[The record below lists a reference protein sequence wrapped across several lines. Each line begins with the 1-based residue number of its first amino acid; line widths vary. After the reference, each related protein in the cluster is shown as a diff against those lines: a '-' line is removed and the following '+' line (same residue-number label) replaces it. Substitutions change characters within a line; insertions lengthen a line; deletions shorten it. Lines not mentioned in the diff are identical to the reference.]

1 MSNVTSIRFV
11 FRAGNHPVM
20 GIIKHKLTVNLAENM
35 IIQSVFPFV
44 GNRISYRYPVDS
56 KVTKDFFD
64 YALNSIKLED
74 FEGQPQE
81 NFDKT
86 QHYKI
91 SLLYDDGSVKVIE
104 GIDKPSFGD
113 ELVEKL
119 NNLVDYRERIF
130 IF

>member
-1 MSNVTSIRFV
+1 MKNVTSIRFV

-20 GIIKHKLTVNLAENM
+20 GIVKHKLTVNLAENM

-44 GNRISYRYPVDS
+44 GNRISYRYPVNP
-56 KVTKDFFD
+56 KVITDFYE
-64 YALNSIKLED
+64 YALNVVKLEE

-81 NFDKT
+81 SYDKT

-91 SLLYDDGSVKVIE
+91 SLLYNDGSVKVIE
-104 GIDKPSFGD
+104 GVDKPVFGD
-113 ELVEKL
+113 ALVEKL
-119 NNLVDYRERIF
+119 NQLVDYRERIF

>member
-20 GIIKHKLTVNLAENM
+20 GIVKHKLTVNLAENM
-35 IIQSVFPFV
+35 VIQSVFPFV

-56 KVTKDFFD
+56 KVIKDFFD
-64 YALNSIKLED
+64 YALNTIKLEE
-74 FEGQPQE
+74 FKGQSHE
-81 NFDKT
+81 NFDKR

-91 SLLYDDGSVKVIE
+91 SLLHDDGSVQVIE
-104 GIDKPSFGD
+104 GVDKPSFAD
-113 ELVEKL
+113 DLVERL
-119 NNLVDYRERIF
+119 NKLVDYRERIF

>member
-56 KVTKDFFD
+56 KVTKDFFN

-74 FEGQPQE
+74 FEGQPHE
-81 NFDKT
+81 SYDKT